1 MKRKKTIICFI
12 ILIILF
18 MLSSIA
24 TEVAFGEDFIKTV
37 DVAPFIENNRS
48 YDTVRLISEAFGIF
62 VDWDHASRQVTL
74 SRGEHQICMQ
84 VGSYQMT
91 HTTQEGEK
99 TIPLEVV
106 PLLREN
112 RVFLP
117 VRLWAEAFGLQVEWR
132 EEDGS
137 VAVSEGSK
145 VLTFIPG
152 KRDMVL
158 TGGHFLQPYIED
170 DSFVF
175 CYPESGVLGLTWEG
189 YAEVSMLCDGE
200 EFVISA
206 INSGA
211 GRSDPILYTDEEINS
226 LLNRNIAEKNLTAE
240 KLTNLVNGV
249 PAYRVSGVVAGIPQA
264 GLVFLNKGFLCG
276 LTIEANCKPI
286 SSEETENQAEQIEV
300 SPEREDR
307 EIDES
312 ELNWEAVEEPVM
324 MEESL
329 QQEYM
334 LQLNS
339 LLDEIMASFKVS

>member
-1 MKRKKTIICFI
+1 MKRKKSIIRISILTI
-12 ILIILF
+12 LLV
-18 MLSSIA
+18 LSSN
-24 TEVAFGEDFIKTV
+24 VAGVAYGEDFIKTV

-48 YDTVRLISEAFGIF
+48 YDTVRWISEAFGIF
-62 VDWDHASRQVTL
+62 VDWDQASRQVTL

-91 HTTQEGEK
+91 HTTPEGE
-99 TIPLEVV
+99 TIIPLEVA

-117 VRLWAEAFGLQVEWR
+117 VRLWAEEFGLRVEWR

-152 KRDMVL
+152 KRDIVL
-158 TGGHFLQPYIED
+158 TGGHFLQPYKGD
-170 DSFVF
+170 DSFIF

-189 YAEVSMLCDGE
+189 YAEVSMICDGE
-200 EFVISA
+200 EYIISA
-206 INSGA
+206 INAGA

-240 KLTNLVNGV
+240 KLTDLLYGV
-249 PAYRVSGVVAGIPQA
+249 PAYRVSGIVEGIPQA
-264 GLVFLNKGFLCG
+264 GVVFLNKGFLCG
-276 LTIEANCKPI
+276 LTIEAKWKTLPN
-286 SSEETENQAEQIEV
+286 EETENQAEQIEA
-300 SPEREDR
+300 SPDSEDR

-312 ELNWEAVEEPVM
+312 ELNREAVEEHVM

-334 LQLNS
+334 LQLNL
-339 LLDEIMASFKVS
+339 LLDEIMASFKVK